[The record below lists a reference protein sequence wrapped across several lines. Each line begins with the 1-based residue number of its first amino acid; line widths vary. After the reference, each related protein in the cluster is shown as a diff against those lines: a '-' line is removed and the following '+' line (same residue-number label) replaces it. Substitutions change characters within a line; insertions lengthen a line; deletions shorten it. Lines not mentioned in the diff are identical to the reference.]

1 MKIVRREK
9 VEYAVQSVNNAI
21 DILELLSAA
30 DGELSINDIGVKLG
44 LTKNNTAKILNT
56 LELFGYVECNRY
68 TGSYRLGV
76 KTFQI
81 SQAYL
86 IHMNLFDISI
96 KYLEAIRNRVNETA
110 YVSIFNE
117 GNIIYLNSVE
127 THKAVRVRSRIG
139 TIKPA
144 YASAS
149 GKVHLANMD
158 VESIKSLY
166 ENKMQKFTENTID
179 NIMDLIREL
188 ENVKKQGYAIDNEEF
203 EKDVI
208 AISAPVY
215 NFMGR
220 VIGALSVCVPTVRCP
235 KERIDKELAPVV
247 IEYSGELSRR
257 YGFKKSN

>member
-1 MKIVRREK
+1 MKIVKREK
-9 VEYAVQSVNNAI
+9 AEYAVQSVNNAI
-21 DILELLSAA
+21 DILELLSNS
-30 DGELSINDIGVKLG
+30 DGELSVNDIGVKLA
-44 LTKNNTAKILNT
+44 LTKNNTSKILNT

-86 IHMNLFDISI
+86 IHMNLFDISLR
-96 KYLEAIRNRVNETA
+96 YLEAIRNRLNETS
-110 YVSIFNE
+110 YVSVFND
-117 GNIIYLNSVE
+117 GNIIYLNTVE
-127 THKAVRVRSRIG
+127 THLAVRVRSRIG

-158 VESIKSLY
+158 LDSVKNMY
-166 ENKMQKFTENTID
+166 ENNMQKYTENTINSID
-179 NIMDLIREL
+179 ALIREL
-188 ENVKKQGYAIDNEEF
+188 ENVKKKGYAVDKEEF

-208 AISAPVY
+208 SVAAPVY

-220 VIGALSVCVPTVRCP
+220 VIGAMSTSIPVIRCSY
-235 KERIDKELAPVV
+235 ERIEKEIAPV
-247 IEYSGELSRR
+247 ILEYTGELSKK
-257 YGFKKSN
+257 YGYKLM